1 MPHCLNCLEKL
12 TISLIDMGK
21 VPVANHLLK
30 KKEQKFKTYPLEVF
44 LCKKCKLFQLGQ
56 RVNPKVIF
64 NNYFYHSSYS
74 SSFLKHAELYAKQVV
89 KNIDFRENKLI
100 FEIASNDGYLLKNFD
115 KKKLDL
121 VGIEPSKN
129 VAEIAIN
136 SGVNTENLFFN
147 ISSAKFLK
155 KKYGIPK
162 LIIANNVLAHV
173 PNLNIFFK
181 SLDIIS
187 SEETIISIEFPSVKH
202 LINENQ
208 FDTIYHEHYTY
219 LCLTSVNYILKKFL
233 FKVFKIE
240 KLKTH
245 GGSLR
250 LWITKGNLK
259 IDKSVNLELNDEIKE
274 KIFDKKK
281 LVNFSNNAIKK
292 RNKFINFINK
302 CKRENKKVYAY
313 GAAAK
318 GISFL
323 NYCGENSNFINAI
336 FDKNKMKQNCYI
348 PGVKIK
354 ILDPKEIEKH
364 KPDFIIILPW
374 NLKNEI
380 KNELKFIKT
389 WGGKFISFD

>member
-30 KKEQKFKTYPLEVF
+30 KKEEKFKTYPLEVF

-155 KKYGIPK
+155 KKYGIPNQSQAE
-162 LIIANNVLAHV
+162 IIH
-173 PNLNIFFK
+173 K
-181 SLDIIS
+181 
-187 SEETIISIEFPSVKH
+187 
-202 LINENQ
+202 
-208 FDTIYHEHYTY
+208 
-219 LCLTSVNYILKKFL
+219 
-233 FKVFKIE
+233 
-240 KLKTH
+240 
-245 GGSLR
+245 GSL
-250 LWITKGNLK
+250 LWTKAQ
-259 IDKSVNLELNDEIKE
+259 ET
-274 KIFDKKK
+274 
-281 LVNFSNNAIKK
+281 K
-292 RNKFINFINK
+292 R
-302 CKRENKKVYAY
+302 
-313 GAAAK
+313 
-318 GISFL
+318 
-323 NYCGENSNFINAI
+323 
-336 FDKNKMKQNCYI
+336 
-348 PGVKIK
+348 
-354 ILDPKEIEKH
+354 
-364 KPDFIIILPW
+364 
-374 NLKNEI
+374 
-380 KNELKFIKT
+380 
-389 WGGKFISFD
+389 